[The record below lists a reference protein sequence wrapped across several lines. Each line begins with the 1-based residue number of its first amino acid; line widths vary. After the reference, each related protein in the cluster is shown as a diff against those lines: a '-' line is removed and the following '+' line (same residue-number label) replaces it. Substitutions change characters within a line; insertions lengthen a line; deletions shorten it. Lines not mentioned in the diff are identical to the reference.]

1 MRRFLTTGQP
11 AEQNGLVE
19 TFWGGPLKFEAV

>member
-11 AEQNGLVE
+11 GLQNGLVE
-19 TFWGGPLKFEAV
+19 TFWGGPLHFEAA